1 MNMWTEFIWITM
13 QSNSGRCVH
22 GRGLLRSVKAEEFS
36 PAEILT
42 INEDIFQEIVRFC
55 IVVTA
60 TSSLVLFGT
69 DKFQYFGPNY

>member
-1 MNMWTEFIWITM
+1 MNTWTEFISITV
-13 QSNSGRCVH
+13 QSSSWRCVH
-22 GRGLLRSVKAEEFS
+22 GTGHLRSVKQEEFS